1 MARLN
6 ALIIRPCRPRRWWTT
21 RASGWR
27 SFGLPSMSRVKSEFY
42 YGVRREADAA
52 GVDQN
57 TFPADAHYFC
67 THQPQWTM
75 KDDGVEIHRYALTPT
90 VFQFHEILLERAAT
104 LEPLRRG

>member
-42 YGVRREADAA
+42 YGVRRAADAA

-57 TFPADAHYFC
+57 TFPAAAHYFWRLEA
-67 THQPQWTM
+67 QWM
-75 KDDGVEIHRYALTPT
+75 RKEDGGEIYRYELSPT
-90 VFQFHEILLERAAT
+90 VFQFLEILLERAA
-104 LEPLRRG
+104 